1 MIIAGYPTMQF
12 AARAELDLVTSIK
25 LETWTPHFLPAE
37 DVSDS
42 AEEDMEVSDAEDEV
56 EPHPAPPIVF
66 SCSTDGPTSGFK
78 LDHAERTVEPP
89 AKRRATAAAKD
100 SKQEASVPQWSN
112 PDPYTVLPPVD
123 EAQRKRKDVVKII
136 RKARIVAEKETTIE
150 NQVAANDDFISLGNI
165 PDEERRSSS
174 PTESDQGPE
183 LPTGPRSFS
192 HLSSLHGPHHSRAPG
207 TSELRQPIKDLGPP
221 PGLTN
226 GSRAEREP
234 AVRRREF
241 YPEQAEALGNRKRT
255 HDDEIKGEAIKM
267 SVRGRKPP
275 ASGSL
280 LRDWKPLQNVN
291 PTPWIVDDHR
301 ATANAGFRHF
311 HLAHRGR
318 LHKEVCDFY
327 EFVRPQRFEQ
337 VIREDLLQR
346 LQKVVAHQLPGCNVH
361 CFGSFAAA
369 MYLPNADMDLVVIS
383 QTFKTTG
390 RRAVGQSADE
400 MYSLAKY
407 LQTIGLASIG
417 SVEVIPKAKVPL
429 VKFVDLLTGIRVDIS
444 FDNETGLIANDT
456 FNVWKQQYPAMPIL
470 TTIIKQI
477 LMMRGLNEVVNG
489 GLGGFSVTCLVT
501 SLLQNLPRVQN
512 GEVIPEQHLGE
523 MLLEL
528 LDLYGKQFDLDRTGI
543 SMNPPGYYDKQAAM
557 RQNAHKGV
565 YNGNQRLSKLAILDP
580 NNPGNDISGGSG
592 NVLRIFDLFSR
603 AYNEIMEAMKS
614 RNRISLL
621 DWALG
626 GNYRNFTVQRER
638 LRALYEARWGD
649 LEAVA
654 SAQET
659 IPPRTIEIGLNS
671 MDGSREDNAMASALP
686 ANIYSNPLD
695 SDVIAEPKS
704 RRQTVKKTR
713 RGKRT
718 KKKPCTSNPQG
729 DRQLTGTS
737 LRNALC
743 RAGIL
748 KERFP
753 SVAQDIPRT
762 ITKQEEKTLTK
773 QFMAAGLVPQA
784 QGKIGDLSARQSMLR
799 KVDKKLKAG
808 HVSKQ
813 SKH

>member
-1 MIIAGYPTMQF
+1 MLC
-12 AARAELDLVTSIK
+12 AARAELNLVR
-25 LETWTPHFLPAE
+25 FLPAE

-42 AEEDMEVSDAEDEV
+42 GEEDMDESDAEDEF
-56 EPHPAPPIVF
+56 EMGQASPTIF
-66 SCSTDGPTSGFK
+66 SSSMDGPTSGSE
-78 LDHAERTVEPP
+78 LTHLEPILEPP
-89 AKRRATAAAKD
+89 AKRRATAAARD

-150 NQVAANDDFISLGNI
+150 NQVAANDDFISFGEI
-165 PDEERRSSS
+165 PKSRSPS
-174 PTESDQGPE
+174 PSESDQGPE
-183 LPTGPRSFS
+183 VPTGPRSFS
-192 HLSSLHGPHHSRAPG
+192 HLNNLYGPHHNGAPG
-207 TSELRQPIKDLGPP
+207 TTELRQSTKDLGPP

-226 GSRAEREP
+226 GSWAKPKP
-234 AVRRREF
+234 AARRPDL

-255 HDDEIKGEAIKM
+255 QDDEIKGEAIKM

-280 LRDWKPLQNVN
+280 LRGWKPLENAN
-291 PTPWIVDDHR
+291 PTPWVVDDHR
-301 ATANAGFRHF
+301 ATANAGF
-311 HLAHRGR
+311 R

-400 MYSLAKY
+400 MYMLANY
-407 LQTIGLASIG
+407 LQTIGLASSG

-429 VKFVDLLTGIRVDIS
+429 IKFVDLMTGIRVDVS
-444 FDNETGLIANDT
+444 FENETGLIANDT
-456 FNVWKQQYPAMPIL
+456 FNAWKQQFPAMPIL
-470 TTIIKQI
+470 TTIIKQL

-501 SLLQNLPRVQN
+501 SLLQNLPRIQS

-557 RQNAHKGV
+557 RQNTHKGV
-565 YNGNQRLSKLAILDP
+565 YNANQRLSKLAILDP
-580 NNPGNDISGGSG
+580 NNPDNDISGGSG
-592 NVLRIFDLFSR
+592 NVLRIFDLFSQ
-603 AYNEIMEAMKS
+603 AYNEIMKAMKS

-626 GNYRNFTVQRER
+626 GNYRTFTVQREH

-654 SAQET
+654 SSQET
-659 IPPRTIEIGLNS
+659 TTPWPVKIDLNN
-671 MDGSREDNAMASALP
+671 MDGSHEDNTMTTALP
-686 ANIYSNPLD
+686 ANIYSNPLN
-695 SDVIAEPKS
+695 SNVIAAPKV
-704 RRQTVKKTR
+704 RRQLAKK
-713 RGKRT
+713 KKKDKKP
-718 KKKPCTSNPQG
+718 KKKPLISCTFNPQG
-729 DRQLTGTS
+729 DQQLTGTS
-737 LRNALC
+737 LTNALC
-743 RAGIL
+743 RAGLL
-748 KERFP
+748 KKEFP
-753 SVAQDIPRT
+753 SVAQEIPRT
-762 ITKQEEKTLTK
+762 ITKQKRKTLTK
-773 QFMAAGLVPQA
+773 NFTSAGLVPQA
-784 QGKIGDLSARQSMLR
+784 RKKVGDLSARQSVLR
-799 KVDKKLKAG
+799 KVDKKLRAER
-808 HVSKQ
+808 VSKKSQ
-813 SKH
+813 EA

>member
-1 MIIAGYPTMQF
+1 M
-12 AARAELDLVTSIK
+12 
-25 LETWTPHFLPAE
+25 

-42 AEEDMEVSDAEDEV
+42 EDEV
-56 EPHPAPPIVF
+56 EMDPAPPMVL
-66 SCSTDGPTSGFK
+66 SSSTYGPTSGFE

-89 AKRRATAAAKD
+89 AKRRATAAVKD

-136 RKARIVAEKETTIE
+136 RKARIAAEKETTVK
-150 NQVAANDDFISLGNI
+150 NQVAANDDFISFGNI

-174 PTESDQGPE
+174 PSESDQGPE

-192 HLSSLHGPHHSRAPG
+192 HLSNLHGPHHHGAPG
-207 TSELRQPIKDLGPP
+207 TTEIKQPVKDLGPS

-226 GSRAEREP
+226 GSRAKPEP
-234 AVRRREF
+234 AVRRREY

-255 HDDEIKGEAIKM
+255 HDDEIKGEAIKLP
-267 SVRGRKPP
+267 VRGRKPP

-280 LRDWKPLQNVN
+280 LRNWKPLENTN
-291 PTPWIVDDHR
+291 PTPWIIDDHP
-301 ATANAGFRHF
+301 ATANAGF
-311 HLAHRGR
+311 R

-346 LQKVVAHQLPGCNVH
+346 LQTVVAHQLPGCNVH

-400 MYSLAKY
+400 MYTLADY
-407 LQTIGLASIG
+407 LQTIGLASSG
-417 SVEVIPKAKVPL
+417 SLEVIPKAKVPL
-429 VKFVDLLTGIRVDIS
+429 IKFIDLLTGIRVDIS
-444 FDNETGLIANDT
+444 FENETGLIANDT
-456 FNVWKQQYPAMPIL
+456 FNAWKQQYPAMPIL

-501 SLLQNLPRVQN
+501 SLLQNLPRVQS

-543 SMNPPGYYDKQAAM
+543 SMNPPGYYDKVELSSQTYFLFMLTMKQQAAM

-565 YNGNQRLSKLAILDP
+565 YNGNQRISKLAILDP
-580 NNPGNDISGGSG
+580 NNPRNDISGGSA
-592 NVLRIFDLFSR
+592 NVLRIFNLFSR
-603 AYNEIMEAMKS
+603 TYNEIIEAMKS

-621 DWALG
+621 EWALG

-638 LRALYEARWGD
+638 LRELYDARWGD
-649 LEAVA
+649 LETVA
-654 SAQET
+654 STQET
-659 IPPRTIEIGLNS
+659 IPPRTMGIGLNN
-671 MDGSREDNAMASALP
+671 MDGSHEDNTMTSALP

-704 RRQTVKKTR
+704 RRPMA
-713 RGKRT
+713 
-718 KKKPCTSNPQG
+718 KKKRSRKSRKSRKSKALISCTSNPQG
-729 DRQLTGTS
+729 DQQLTGTS

-743 RAGIL
+743 RAGL
-748 KERFP
+748 LRERFP
-753 SVAQDIPRT
+753 SVAQEIPCT
-762 ITKQEEKTLTK
+762 ITKQEAKTLTK
-773 QFMAAGLVPQA
+773 QFMSAGLVPQA
-784 QGKIGDLSARQSMLR
+784 PGKIGDLSARQSMLR
-799 KVDKKLKAG
+799 KADKKLKAG